1 MVAIFEN
8 DSDDENNYDIYDSA
22 SRCGASC
29 QGFQLHFWR
38 KASIYSSS
46 HMYFAFLQVD
56 DQNLIDIKDPK

>member
-1 MVAIFEN
+1 MVAMFVN
-8 DSDDENNYDIYDSA
+8 DFDYDNNYDIYDSA

-46 HMYFAFLQVD
+46 HVYFAFLQVV